1 MMNPQLASLSPIANL
16 LSKAGDERRQQQQQA
31 DLAGL
36 LGQARGGDS
45 AALNQLLTQNTQ
57 LGGLAL
63 QEQQAQQA
71 AMQKQQDEQ
80 EALYLSSLLGTEDP
94 QRQQAIIQ
102 EGFNAGVFD
111 QEDIQAFS
119 SMNMNE
125 LKKSLADELKVNGF
139 EYLLPNSMRGDIKSP
154 TTNKTIV
161 YKNGTYQAIMND
173 GSRRVFNAQDNL
185 LQGEDAQ
192 RAIKSGVNSGIQFEG
207 DKAAEV
213 TSRQEQAKTNTKDR
227 NEYIRLGRVAKEMMP
242 KTEDLLRLNEL
253 IESGGFAANAKAV
266 ADWLGVANADQ
277 GLFNAK
283 AGKLILDNIRALGAN
298 PTEGERAFLEK
309 ITPSIRQGKAV
320 NKAILED
327 MYEVQKRQVERAR
340 WLADNPDS
348 TVDDYFFM
356 EGVDDFSTSN
366 RNYETP
372 QAESQS
378 SGSLSLRKQ
387 LEIEKAKLNG
397 QSATTT
403 NSGTSGR
410 GR

>member
-1 MMNPQLASLSPIANL
+1 MNPQLASLSPIANL

-139 EYLLPNSMRGDIKSP
+139 EYLLPTQDKNIADIRKETRG
-154 TTNKTIV
+154 
-161 YKNGTYQAIMND
+161 
-173 GSRRVFNAQDNL
+173 
-185 LQGEDAQ
+185 
-192 RAIKSGVNSGIQFEG
+192 
-207 DKAAEV
+207 
-213 TSRQEQAKTNTKDR
+213 
-227 NEYIRLGRVAKEMMP
+227 
-242 KTEDLLRLNEL
+242 
-253 IESGGFAANAKAV
+253 
-266 ADWLGVANADQ
+266 
-277 GLFNAK
+277 
-283 AGKLILDNIRALGAN
+283 
-298 PTEGERAFLEK
+298 
-309 ITPSIRQGKAV
+309 
-320 NKAILED
+320 
-327 MYEVQKRQVERAR
+327 
-340 WLADNPDS
+340 
-348 TVDDYFFM
+348 
-356 EGVDDFSTSN
+356 
-366 RNYETP
+366 
-372 QAESQS
+372 
-378 SGSLSLRKQ
+378 SLRKDVGS
-387 LEIEKAKLNG
+387 LNKEVCARLG
-397 QSATTT
+397 CSC
-403 NSGTSGR
+403 
-410 GR
+410 